1 MTDVTQTKMVI
12 EGALEGESD
21 DHLSYARHD
30 PAGRNGGNSRYG
42 YRAKTVITE
51 ADRMEIKRAAG
62 PGIQLR
68 PENSR
73 QVAVADRARTW

>member
-30 PAGRNGGNSRYG
+30 PAGRNDGNSPLWLPGQDGYYRGRPGGNQACRGTGNPASTR
-42 YRAKTVITE
+42 K
-51 ADRMEIKRAAG
+51 
-62 PGIQLR
+62 
-68 PENSR
+68 
-73 QVAVADRARTW
+73 